1 MIARV
6 SSSNPELMLT
16 NMTQEIGFIDPVVP
30 GDTIDYDQYPVGSIL
45 TLVPYHACAT
55 AACYDNYYVH
65 DDEGIIREVWSPCR
79 GW

>member
-6 SSSNPELMLT
+6 SSNPELMLT
-16 NMTQEIGFIDPVVP
+16 NMTQEIGFIDPAVP
-30 GDTIDYDQYPVGSIL
+30 GDTIDTDQYPVGSIL

-65 DDEGIIREVWSPCR
+65 DDEGIIKEVWSPCR